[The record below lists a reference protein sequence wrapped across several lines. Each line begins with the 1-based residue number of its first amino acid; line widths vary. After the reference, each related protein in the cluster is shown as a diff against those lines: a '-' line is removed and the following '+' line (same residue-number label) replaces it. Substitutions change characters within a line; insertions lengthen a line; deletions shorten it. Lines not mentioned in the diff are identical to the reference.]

1 MQRELPYPKDNF
13 DENIA
18 ADVAYLSD
26 LYARINSLFSN
37 CNVLWCNCAYQGTG
51 YTRDSRIQFELVGT
65 YYHRDNAG
73 YINEDGTYAN
83 TYCIDNYGIC
93 KDEVLNVFFCQIP
106 DGTTG
111 YGPPSHVM
119 IFNQYNEYL
128 NAPGGAWGGGNLIG
142 HEFGH
147 VFGLGH
153 SFCGLFSDMCQ
164 SETQDCVGDFCPNP
178 ETDCTCGNNM
188 MSYSR
193 INDFISPLQMAQM
206 HKTLTLGAVSKYL
219 KTEYTASQDLVIATP
234 TIWDY
239 SRVVF
244 GNVNIKPGASLT
256 IVCRTIMAKGARIVV
271 ERGARLIVD
280 GATITTKGPTR
291 TTCNGQ
297 TKTERWTGI
306 EVWGNTAVA
315 STPAMLEEG
324 YPLANADP
332 GVVTLKNGA
341 VIENAQIGI
350 FGQQRATPW
359 EVQLLHFGGLISVN
373 NAIFRNCRK
382 GVEYGAYEPITV
394 SSSFKACTFEQTF
407 LGTSVA
413 NPVKTYEGV
422 TSWQVSGM
430 LFSDACNFKNLERGL
445 VLGNATATVLGST
458 FTLNKYAVEAGMA
471 APTANKKT
479 FIGGAGN
486 NGNTFKYCDWC
497 VSAKSYGFLIVY
509 NNLMEDCYNGV
520 TLQGTSI
527 YKIEENEFRN
537 TTINGNPAFLAGVAL
552 FQSGEAGVN
561 SIYCNEYNTVGIGSQ
576 DPLIKEGVF
585 VGGNNNGTY
594 WYANKFDCW
603 YDVRLSHLANDND
616 PANPYK
622 GELPDQGGIG
632 NPVYNEFTD
641 YAIGDHKAEI
651 FTPDPLSN
659 NSESFT
665 YYPPTT
671 NCLSQ
676 LLPRCPI
683 QGTCS
688 SVCSKYKFRNIGQ
701 DQPLNPPI
709 CSFGPIDGLLQ
720 PGDCRTRG
728 CLAQYYIQIGQLDY
742 QIAQG
747 GGVSAIQERKYVNSK
762 KMALLHHLTD
772 SLYAANN
779 LSEVALLWA
788 ADPEQFS
795 REALVGLRLQTKDYA
810 GAAQLLANYPSAD
823 PEDARFK
830 LIQTVNL
837 NRLAAG
843 NTFVLS
849 AQDSTSL
856 YAIAKSYSA
865 QAGYAQTL
873 LWVLHGA
880 MFEPIIPPL
889 PAEPEERS
897 GEMLSKLQA
906 ASMFSI
912 YPNPA
917 GEVLNIDIAA
927 EVPSEY
933 RLSIRD
939 AYGRL
944 LSEHALFGDSR
955 INIAHL
961 NTGAY
966 AATVTS
972 TDGKVQSIW
981 FFKSKP

>member
-1 MQRELPYPKDNF
+1 M
-13 DENIA
+13 
-18 ADVAYLSD
+18 
-26 LYARINSLFSN
+26 
-37 CNVLWCNCAYQGTG
+37 
-51 YTRDSRIQFELVGT
+51 
-65 YYHRDNAG
+65 
-73 YINEDGTYAN
+73 
-83 TYCIDNYGIC
+83 
-93 KDEVLNVFFCQIP
+93 
-106 DGTTG
+106 
-111 YGPPSHVM
+111 
-119 IFNQYNEYL
+119 
-128 NAPGGAWGGGNLIG
+128 
-142 HEFGH
+142 
-147 VFGLGH
+147 
-153 SFCGLFSDMCQ
+153 
-164 SETQDCVGDFCPNP
+164 
-178 ETDCTCGNNM
+178 
-188 MSYSR
+188 
-193 INDFISPLQMAQM
+193 
-206 HKTLTLGAVSKYL
+206 
-219 KTEYTASQDLVIATP
+219 
-234 TIWDY
+234 
-239 SRVVF
+239 
-244 GNVNIKPGASLT
+244 
-256 IVCRTIMAKGARIVV
+256 
-271 ERGARLIVD
+271 
-280 GATITTKGPTR
+280 
-291 TTCNGQ
+291 
-297 TKTERWTGI
+297 
-306 EVWGNTAVA
+306 
-315 STPAMLEEG
+315 
-324 YPLANADP
+324 
-332 GVVTLKNGA
+332 
-341 VIENAQIGI
+341 
-350 FGQQRATPW
+350 
-359 EVQLLHFGGLISVN
+359 
-373 NAIFRNCRK
+373 
-382 GVEYGAYEPITV
+382 
-394 SSSFKACTFEQTF
+394 
-407 LGTSVA
+407 
-413 NPVKTYEGV
+413 
-422 TSWQVSGM
+422 
-430 LFSDACNFKNLERGL
+430 
-445 VLGNATATVLGST
+445 
-458 FTLNKYAVEAGMA
+458 
-471 APTANKKT
+471 
-479 FIGGAGN
+479 
-486 NGNTFKYCDWC
+486 
-497 VSAKSYGFLIVY
+497 
-509 NNLMEDCYNGV
+509 
-520 TLQGTSI
+520 
-527 YKIEENEFRN
+527 
-537 TTINGNPAFLAGVAL
+537 
-552 FQSGEAGVN
+552 
-561 SIYCNEYNTVGIGSQ
+561 
-576 DPLIKEGVF
+576 
-585 VGGNNNGTY
+585 
-594 WYANKFDCW
+594 
-603 YDVRLSHLANDND
+603 
-616 PANPYK
+616 
-622 GELPDQGGIG
+622 
-632 NPVYNEFTD
+632 
-641 YAIGDHKAEI
+641 
-651 FTPDPLSN
+651 
-659 NSESFT
+659 
-665 YYPPTT
+665 
-671 NCLSQ
+671 
-676 LLPRCPI
+676 
-683 QGTCS
+683 
-688 SVCSKYKFRNIGQ
+688 
-701 DQPLNPPI
+701 NPPI